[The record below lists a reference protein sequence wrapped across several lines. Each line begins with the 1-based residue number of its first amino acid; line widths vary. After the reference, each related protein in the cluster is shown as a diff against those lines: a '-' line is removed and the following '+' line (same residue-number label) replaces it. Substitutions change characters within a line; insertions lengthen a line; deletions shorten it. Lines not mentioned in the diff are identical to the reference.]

1 MECSREKE
9 VGLIKSCSTTTAIFW
24 SQKILSILH
33 IIYDLNLGVI
43 SVDESRYNGSGGGC
57 GGCGE
62 REELEIRAKLF
73 LQDFDS
79 DSAAD
84 SIEAVLK
91 HIGEELF
98 CIQTEVCGHGQIYS

>member
-1 MECSREKE
+1 ME
-9 VGLIKSCSTTTAIFW
+9 LAY
-24 SQKILSILH
+24 H
-33 IIYDLNLGVI
+33 IYNLNLGVI
-43 SVDESRYNGSGGGC
+43 SVDESRYNGNSGGC

-91 HIGEELF
+91 HIGEEL
-98 CIQTEVCGHGQIYS
+98 

>member
-1 MECSREKE
+1 M
-9 VGLIKSCSTTTAIFW
+9 
-24 SQKILSILH
+24 
-33 IIYDLNLGVI
+33 I
-43 SVDESRYNGSGGGC
+43 SVDESRYNGNSGGC

-91 HIGEELF
+91 HIGEELL
-98 CIQTEVCGHGQIYS
+98 CIQTEVCGHGQKLH

>member
-1 MECSREKE
+1 MNNK
-9 VGLIKSCSTTTAIFW
+9 VFFATKAKVF
-24 SQKILSILH
+24 SQKRVSVITLQIMLN
-33 IIYDLNLGVI
+33 LNLGVI
-43 SVDESRYNGSGGGC
+43 SVDESRYNGSSGGC

-91 HIGEELF
+91 HIGELRS
-98 CIQTEVCGHGQIYS
+98 HKNLS

>member
-9 VGLIKSCSTTTAIFW
+9 VGLIKSCSATAIFW
-24 SQKILSILH
+24 SQKILSIKWILQ
-33 IIYDLNLGVI
+33 ILYDLNLGVI
-43 SVDESRYNGSGGGC
+43 SVDESRYNGNNGGC

-79 DSAAD
+79 DSAAA

-91 HIGEELF
+91 HIGEEL
-98 CIQTEVCGHGQIYS
+98 